1 MPDSTVTT
9 GKQAGSAAV
18 LAKFEPNPA
27 ANKDAKEANATAAV
41 AVAEPPVLVT
51 ETTEAPKPATK
62 PAKKTKATK
71 PKAPKAKPTKPAAK
85 PKAPKA
91 KAQEKPRRKYLI
103 DLGAGYGVSGKKGSG
118 YEVFLKT
125 VAEKGHFAELAADL
139 EANKVDASKKEQA
152 EELLAKAFVPVNKLE
167 EWCRKDHDW
176 KQHAAKKTEKSSK
189 SVLTNE
195 ARANNGKWTGSINEM
210 ISTYIGY
217 YNSVY
222 GDRKNKKVNR
232 NATRMKEAGVFFRRF
247 PLSKAKEGP
256 SFVMMFPVKF
266 ADTFRTAVVTAKG
279 VNEDVKAK
287 K

>member
-1 MPDSTVTT
+1 MPDSTVAAN
-9 GKQAGSAAV
+9 KQTASAAV
-18 LAKFEPNPA
+18 LAKFEPNPVA
-27 ANKDAKEANATAAV
+27 KDAKPDGAAPAVAV
-41 AVAEPPVLVT
+41 AVAEPPVLAT
-51 ETTEAPKPATK
+51 EVVTK
-62 PAKKTKATK
+62 PAKKAKAAKPK
-71 PKAPKAKPTKPAAK
+71 PKAKPAAK
-85 PKAPKA
+85 PKAK
-91 KAQEKPRRKYLI
+91 KQEKPRHKYLI

-125 VAEKGHFAELAADL
+125 VAEKGHFSETVADL
-139 EANKVDASKKEQA
+139 EAGKVNANDKEQA
-152 EELLAKAFVPVNKLE
+152 ENLLAKSLVPVNRLE
-167 EWCRKDHDW
+167 EWCRKDRDW

-195 ARANNGKWTGSINEM
+195 ARAQGGKWVGSINEM

-222 GDRKNKKVNR
+222 GDNKSKKVNR
-232 NATRMKEAGVFFRRF
+232 NATRMKDAGIFFRRF

-266 ADTFRTAVVTAKG
+266 ADAFRTAIVTARG
-279 VNEDVKAK
+279 INEDVKAK

>member
-1 MPDSTVTT
+1 MPDSTTT
-9 GKQAGSAAV
+9 SKQAAAAV

-27 ANKDAKEANATAAV
+27 ASKDTKEANGAVIAAPAV
-41 AVAEPPVLVT
+41 AVAEPPVLAT
-51 ETTEAPKPATK
+51 ETVIKPADK
-62 PAKKTKATK
+62 PKVAKKTKATK
-71 PKAPKAKPTKPAAK
+71 PKAPKAKPVKVAKPA
-85 PKAPKA
+85 PKT

-125 VAEKGHFAELAADL
+125 VAEKGHFADLAADL

-189 SVLTNE
+189 SVLANE

-222 GDRKNKKVNR
+222 GDKKNK
-232 NATRMKEAGVFFRRF
+232 
-247 PLSKAKEGP
+247 KAKEGP

-266 ADTFRTAVVTAKG
+266 ADTFRTAIVTAKG
-279 VNEDVKAK
+279 VNEDVKNK
-287 K
+287 KS